1 VFTIVT
7 KLQKVTLKSSK
18 TLNVILSLLC
28 YEKATMCKKV
38 TYNKNLYVT
47 KIHTEKSLHI

>member
-1 VFTIVT
+1 MFTIVT
-7 KLQKVTLKSSK
+7 KLQKVTLISSK
-18 TLNVILSLLC
+18 TLNIILSLLC
-28 YEKATMCKKV
+28 YGEALVCRKV